1 MISQDGGSADDTDGA
16 IIVWLRNDLRL
27 DDNPAL
33 VHAAET
39 KRPVVPVVVL
49 DEESPGLRSLG
60 GAHRWWLHRS
70 LEALSSAMRDLGSPL
85 VLRRGRAATVL
96 AEIAQE
102 AGATSLYVN
111 RRLEPEARQQ
121 DDEVGEALNGLR
133 INRFEAN
140 FLHDPDRVQT
150 GGGKFYRVFK
160 PFREKVEATGA
171 PRVPLDPPKKLAP
184 PQRRID
190 SDDLAAWKLLPQTVD
205 WAEGFAEHWEPGE
218 AGALARLETFCSRYL
233 ADYKAGRDRPAE
245 DASSRLSPHL
255 RWGEVSPFRV
265 LKSAEAATKANSSIP
280 KAEFDNF
287 RSEVLWRDFNYHVLY
302 HDPDLPNDNLNPKF
316 DRLRWRE
323 SESDLAAWKRGRT
336 GYPIV
341 DAGMRQLWTTG
352 WLHNRL
358 RMIVGSFLTRD
369 LLIDWRE
376 GERWF
381 WDTLVDGDIANNTSQ
396 WQWIAGT
403 GADAQPFFRI
413 FNPVSQSEK
422 FDPKGEYIRRYVPEL
437 RELPTEVIHAPW
449 EADPTIL
456 EKAGVTLG
464 KTYPQPIVDHAQARA
479 RALKAYE
486 VVKN

>member
-1 MISQDGGSADDTDGA
+1 MISEDGGAKDDSDGA
-16 IIVWLRNDLRL
+16 IVVWLRNDLRL

-33 VHAAET
+33 FHAAET
-39 KRPVVPVVVL
+39 GRPVVPIVIH

-70 LEALSSAMRDLGSPL
+70 LENLGPRMGKLGSPL
-85 VLRRGRAATVL
+85 VLRRGRAAKVL
-96 AEIAQE
+96 EDLVAEV
-102 AGATSLYVN
+102 GATSLYMN
-111 RRLEPEARQQ
+111 RRLEPPAVIQ
-121 DDEVGEALNGLR
+121 DEEVEKALPDLAVR
-133 INRFEAN
+133 RFEAN
-140 FLHDPDRVQT
+140 FLHDPNMIAT
-150 GGGKFYRVFK
+150 GSGKFYKVFK
-160 PFREKVEATGA
+160 PFRDKVEAGSP
-171 PRVPLDPPKKLAP
+171 PREPLDPPKELIPPRGHPKSDTLA
-184 PQRRID
+184 
-190 SDDLAAWKLLPQTVD
+190 SWKLLPQTVD
-205 WAEGFAEHWEPGE
+205 WAKGFGDHWQPGE
-218 AGALARLETFCSRYL
+218 DGAHERLAKFCDRYL

-265 LKSAEAATKANSSIP
+265 LHTAGAYAKRRKSIP
-280 KAEFDNF
+280 DSELSHFRAEL
-287 RSEVLWRDFNYHVLY
+287 LWRDFNYHVLF
-302 HDPDLPNDNLNPKF
+302 HDPDLPSKNLNPKF
-316 DRLRWRE
+316 DRLRWR
-323 SESDLAAWKRGRT
+323 AAKVELNAWQRGRT

-352 WLHNRL
+352 WLHNRV

-376 GERWF
+376 GEAWF
-381 WDTLVDGDIANNTSQ
+381 WDTLVDGDIANNTAQ

-413 FNPVSQSEK
+413 FNPVTQSEK

-437 RELPTEVIHAPW
+437 AKLPTEALHAPW
-449 EADPTIL
+449 LAEPDVLA
-456 EKAGVTLG
+456 KAGVELG
-464 KTYPQPIVDHAQARA
+464 KTYPRPIVDHCEART